1 MVLNYLLILISPK
14 MDLKKLALADLHDEK
29 SNYC

>member
-14 MDLKKLALADLHDEK
+14 IDLKKLASADLHGEE

>member
-14 MDLKKLALADLHDEK
+14 IDLKKLALADLHDEK
-29 SNYC
+29 K

>member
-1 MVLNYLLILISPK
+1 MVLNYFLILISPK
-14 MDLKKLALADLHDEK
+14 TDFKKLASADLHDEE